1 MADYIGSTTGIM
13 KYAKESNAKE
23 FIIGTENSIVQHLQ
37 YECPDKK
44 FYPLSKDCVC
54 HNMKLT
60 TLMDVYNCVCGQGGE
75 EIKLDGNDAGT
86 TNTSKTINCNFYC
99 QKFPSPINVDFPVRT
114 GPTTP
119 MYISPPVLACISR

>member
-13 KYAKESNAKE
+13 KYAKESDAKE

-37 YECPDKK
+37 FECPDKK

-60 TLMDVYNCVCGQGGE
+60 TLMDVYNCVRGQGGE
-75 EIKLDGNDAGT
+75 EIKLDD
-86 TNTSKTINCNFYC
+86 
-99 QKFPSPINVDFPVRT
+99 DVREK
-114 GPTTP
+114 GEGL
-119 MYISPPVLACISR
+119 Y

>member
-13 KYAKESNAKE
+13 KYAKESDAKE

-37 YECPDKK
+37 FECPDKK

-60 TLMDVYNCVCGQGGE
+60 TLMDVYNCVRGQGGE
-75 EIKLDGNDAGT
+75 EINLDET
-86 TNTSKTINCNFYC
+86 
-99 QKFPSPINVDFPVRT
+99 VR
-114 GPTTP
+114 
-119 MYISPPVLACISR
+119 MKAKACIDTMLTLGE